1 MIVYRNQNQ
10 NYIKACIEL
19 CYTLYD
25 NTFSKQ
31 NQFIS
36 LASFITN
43 NKIKIIVTKS
53 NGSKIL
59 RFFPQRMGLI
69 FQSGKNEF
77 FFSYFPKAKVSVIWA
92 LGVYDAINSKRENIC
107 LLQKKSNL

>member
-59 RFFPQRMGLI
+59 RFFSQRMGLI

-77 FFSYFPKAKVSVIWA
+77 FFHIFLRRKYLSFELSESTT
-92 LGVYDAINSKRENIC
+92 L
-107 LLQKKSNL
+107 